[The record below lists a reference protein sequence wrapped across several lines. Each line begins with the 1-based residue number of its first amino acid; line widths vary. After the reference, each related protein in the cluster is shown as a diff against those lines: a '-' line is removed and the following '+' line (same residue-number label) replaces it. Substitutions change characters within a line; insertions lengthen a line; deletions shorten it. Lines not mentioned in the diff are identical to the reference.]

1 MRRTLLTA
9 VVVGLGIA
17 GLGITAPVTAA
28 AAAGHV
34 VAQPPASGTP
44 VAAAPI
50 ASGVSAGV
58 DDFSFSSYEADFFLG
73 TDADGRST
81 LKTVETFVAEFPETD
96 QNRGI
101 RRAIP
106 LDYDGHP
113 TDVDMVN
120 VVDENG
126 QARPFESEKN
136 DDGDFLVVTVR
147 ADDFVHGAQTYTFTY
162 TQHNVTR
169 HADDL
174 GVDEFYWD
182 SVGFDS
188 VQTFG
193 SATVRVHVP
202 DPLDRALT
210 GATSCYSGPFGS
222 NTPCPIASE
231 QGDGETVVTAGG
243 VPLGARE
250 NVTVA
255 LGFESGTFVARDDS
269 YLSAWQGWAQL
280 GAGLVALAAAVL
292 AIVWRTRGLRDAA
305 GRPTVIAEYTPPP
318 NADVFTSAV
327 VLKRTRR
334 AAASGFVALAVRG
347 NLQIVEQPSDSMFSK
362 KPEYWLHAV
371 HSDGLSAQELEFY
384 HLIFDDTPD
393 GRRELSKS
401 DTKLAKGVQAFLK
414 KVRATAVTDGFYKKR
429 TAGRRLLLAAIAF
442 VAGIATLLFGAM
454 LDALGLGGS
463 LPIVPVVVAVVSVG
477 VTWVLMTRTPLASPG
492 AELRDYLKGVEL
504 YLTVAEEE
512 RFRMLQSPEGALKT
526 QIASPDGGQIVKI
539 YEKLLP
545 FAVLWGVEDDWAR
558 VLGTYYENQQT
569 QPHWY
574 GGTSGFNAGYFAASV
589 GSFAAASAASY
600 SGSSSST
607 SSSSSGGSSGGG
619 SSGGGGGGGGVGGV

>member
-9 VVVGLGIA
+9 LVAVGLGIA
-17 GLGITAPVTAA
+17 GLGCFAPATAA
-28 AAAGHV
+28 
-34 VAQPPASGTP
+34 VATQAHSSGLPA
-44 VAAAPI
+44 VAEPI

-58 DDFSFSSYEADFFLG
+58 DDFSFSSYEADFFLD

-81 LKTVETFVAEFPETD
+81 LKTVETFVAQFPETD

-113 TDVDMVN
+113 TDVEVKS

-126 QARPFESEKN
+126 QARPFEAEEN
-136 DDGDFLVVTVR
+136 DDGDFLVVTAR

-188 VQTFG
+188 VQTFD

-210 GATSCYSGPFGS
+210 GEASCYSGPFGS
-222 NTPCPIASE
+222 NTSCPIASE
-231 QGDGETVVTAGG
+231 RGDGETVVTAGG

-255 LGFESGTFVARDDS
+255 LAFEPGTFVARDDS

-292 AIVWRTRGLRDAA
+292 AIVWRSTGLRDAR
-305 GRPTVIAEYTPPP
+305 GRPAVIAEYTPPP

-327 VLKRTRR
+327 VLGRTRR

-347 NLQIVEQPSDSMFSK
+347 NLQIVEQPSESVFSK

-384 HLIFDDTPD
+384 RLIFDDRPD
-393 GRRELSKS
+393 GRRELSKT

-414 KVRATAVTDGFYKKR
+414 KVRATAMTEGFYKKGNS
-429 TAGRRLLLAAIAF
+429 GRRLLLALVAF

-454 LDALGLGGS
+454 LDARGLGGS
-463 LPIVPVVVAVVSVG
+463 FPFIPVALAVVSVG
-477 VTWVLMTRTPLASPG
+477 VTWVLMIRTPLAAAG
-492 AELRDYLKGVEL
+492 AELRDYLRGVQL

-512 RFRMLQSPEGALKT
+512 RFRMLQSPDGALKT
-526 QIASPDGGQIVKI
+526 QIAAPDGGQIVKI

-574 GGTSGFNAGYFAASV
+574 GGTSGFSAGYFAASV